1 MLSQP
6 EARRLAALLPRFLGL
21 LPSANR
27 IAVARHTHTALGA
40 LNAFAEGRAL
50 DRQTVATALVFLE
63 MEIRGLHRAIGG
75 SPACTAERERLWA
88 EIESITSD
96 M

>member
-27 IAVARHTHTALGA
+27 VAVARHTHTALGA
-40 LNAFAEGRAL
+40 LNGFAEGRAL
-50 DRQTVATALVFLE
+50 DRQTVTTALVFLE
-63 MEIRGLHRAIGG
+63 LEIRGLDSVTGG
-75 SPACTAERERLWA
+75 SPANTTERERLWA
-88 EIESITSD
+88 EIESITGD
-96 M
+96 I